1 MPRFLPLLIWI
12 CLSQPVHA
20 FGAESAR
27 ASATIYRCSVD
38 GVATFSD
45 RPCGD
50 QSSAYEPDAALV
62 STYTAPPTSVAPDGA
77 RRSPPRP
84 IARGSSIA
92 AVQAKRAEECQRIQA
107 SLRDIRS
114 RMRAGY
120 SAKEGER
127 LKARRAKLESTRR
140 VRRC

>member
-1 MPRFLPLLIWI
+1 MPRFLPLLIWV

-27 ASATIYRCSVD
+27 ASATIYRCEVD

-62 STYTAPPTSVAPDGA
+62 STYTAPPTSVAPDAA
-77 RRSPPRP
+77 RRSPAETDRQRRVHRGGSGEASGGMPAHP
-84 IARGSSIA
+84 GVPARHSFA
-92 AVQAKRAEECQRIQA
+92 
-107 SLRDIRS
+107 D
-114 RMRAGY
+114 
-120 SAKEGER
+120 
-127 LKARRAKLESTRR
+127 ARRLQRERG
-140 VRRC
+140 

>member
-12 CLSQPVHA
+12 CLSQPAHV

-27 ASATIYRCSVD
+27 SATIYRCSVD

-50 QSSAYEPDAALV
+50 RSSAYEPDAALV
-62 STYTAPPTSVAPDGA
+62 STYTAPSTSVAPDRA
-77 RRSPPRP
+77 RRSSPRP

-120 SAKEGER
+120 NAKEGER
-127 LKARRAKLESTRR
+127 LRARQERLEDQRR
-140 VRRC
+140 SQRCR